1 LARTLV
7 AAGVLSFHY
16 STTGRTLRA
25 AFRCREQLGDDFD
38 RMLGLAVR
46 WAGLR
51 PPYYFSNRFEQET
64 DPEDKRADRSALM
77 AEFVDRRLP
86 VELPDIREI
95 DARTDAEIDA
105 LRARRFPEVAR
116 ARGAPRSSP
125 QPGDD
130 GRTLRRGRLSLDTRV
145 ISEAFSW
152 LVLGSAR
159 PVEEVKWLGFI
170 RNFFDITLG

>member
-1 LARTLV
+1 MSFDSEGASGDQKWDAFAAEAGVALLARDPDDLLARTLV

-25 AFRCREQLGDDFD
+25 AFQCRKQLADDFA
-38 RMLGLAVR
+38 RTLGLAVR

-51 PPYYFSNRFEQET
+51 PPYYFSNLFAQEI
-64 DPEDKRADRSALM
+64 

-105 LRARRFPEVAR
+105 RARAGFRKSPAR
-116 ARGAPRSSP
+116 A
-125 QPGDD
+125 
-130 GRTLRRGRLSLDTRV
+130 
-145 ISEAFSW
+145 
-152 LVLGSAR
+152 AR
-159 PVEEVKWLGFI
+159 PSRARMAAPFGAAA
-170 RNFFDITLG
+170 

>member
-1 LARTLV
+1 MSFDSEGASGDQKWDAFAAEAGVALLARDPDDLLARTLV

-25 AFRCREQLGDDFD
+25 AFQCRKQLADDFA
-38 RMLGLAVR
+38 RTLGLAVR

-51 PPYYFSNRFEQET
+51 PPYYFSNLFAQET
-64 DPEDKRADRSALM
+64 DAEDKRAEKSTLI

-105 LRARRFPEVAR
+105 RARAGFRKSPAR
-116 ARGAPRSSP
+116 A
-125 QPGDD
+125 
-130 GRTLRRGRLSLDTRV
+130 
-145 ISEAFSW
+145 
-152 LVLGSAR
+152 AR
-159 PVEEVKWLGFI
+159 PSRARMAAPFGAAA
-170 RNFFDITLG
+170 